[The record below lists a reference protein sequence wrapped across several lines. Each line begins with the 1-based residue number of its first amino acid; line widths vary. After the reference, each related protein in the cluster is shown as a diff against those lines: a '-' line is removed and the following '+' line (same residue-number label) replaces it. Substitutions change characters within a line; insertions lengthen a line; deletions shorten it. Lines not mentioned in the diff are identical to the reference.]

1 MVMSVIGIIF
11 ALPIFQNMYVAD
23 WWHPN
28 FIFDSAYIKI
38 EDLIFG
44 FSLLGIISSVYSI
57 LKSKDLKLSDSKSFT
72 LVQKV
77 IVIIVVFSIFLGLFY
92 IFNLNS
98 FWSSIVG
105 ASLGALVIFIKKP
118 RFLKHAVITGIFVLI
133 IFIPVYMLS
142 LYINPNF
149 INNEWMLNK
158 LSGIMFLHIPIE
170 EYIWYFFAGLG
181 ISALQEGLE

>member
-1 MVMSVIGIIF
+1 MSVIGIIF
-11 ALPIFQNMYVAD
+11 ALPIFQDMYVTD

-28 FIFDSAYIKI
+28 FVFSSAYIKI

-44 FSLLGIISSVYSI
+44 FSLLGIISSIYSI
-57 LKSKDLKLSDSKSFT
+57 LKSKDIKLLESKSFT
-72 LVQKV
+72 LTQKI

-98 FWSSIVG
+98 FWSSIAG

-118 RFLKHAVITGIFVLI
+118 RFLKYAVMTGIFVLV
-133 IFIPVYMLS
+133 IFIPIYMLS

-149 INNEWMLNK
+149 INNEWMLDK
-158 LSGIMFLHIPIE
+158 LSGVMLLNVPIE
-170 EYIWYFFAGLG
+170 EYIWYLFAGLG

>member
-1 MVMSVIGIIF
+1 MSVIGIIF
-11 ALPIFQNMYVAD
+11 TLPIFQNMYVVD

-28 FIFDSAYIKI
+28 FIFSSAYIKI

-57 LKSKDLKLSDSKSFT
+57 LKSKDIKLSESKSFT
-72 LVQKV
+72 LMQKV
-77 IVIIVVFSIFLGLFY
+77 IIIIVVFSIFLGLFY

-98 FWSSIVG
+98 FWSSVMG
-105 ASLGALVIFIKKP
+105 ASLGALVIFVKRPK
-118 RFLKHAVITGIFVLI
+118 FLKYAIMTGIFVLI
-133 IFIPVYMLS
+133 IFTPVYMLS

-149 INNEWMLNK
+149 IKNEWMLNK
-158 LSGIMFLHIPIE
+158 LSGVMLLNVPIE